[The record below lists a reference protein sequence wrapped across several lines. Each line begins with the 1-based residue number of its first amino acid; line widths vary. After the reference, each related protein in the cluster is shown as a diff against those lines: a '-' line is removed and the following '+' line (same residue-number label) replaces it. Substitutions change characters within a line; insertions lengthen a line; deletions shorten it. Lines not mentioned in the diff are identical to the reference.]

1 MKAAIL
7 AIGLFMLFS
16 FHSVAPA
23 QLTRLTVGYSAIG
36 AVHFPA
42 WMAKESGI
50 FRNNSLDVQ
59 LVYFTGGTT
68 AVMALVSRDAPII
81 QMAGPAIVSA
91 GIRGA
96 DTVMIA
102 AGFVTADQWL
112 MSRPDIKTAEQLKG
126 GSVAITRFGGL
137 ADSMARI
144 ALQKLGLT
152 PMKDVA
158 IVQIGGLPERFS
170 ALERG
175 KVQAAMLGTG
185 DNFVAEKKGFYSLM
199 SVSVPYQGVG
209 VATTRRF
216 IRESPDIVK
225 RYVKS
230 QIEAIYRIKTDRETG
245 KRVLAKYLALQDKE
259 ILEKTYND
267 ISTDDKLPPKQYS
280 TLEGIK
286 NILEPLAETDP
297 KARTAKAE
305 DFVDMRFIKELDESG
320 FIDDLYKGRKR

>member
-1 MKAAIL
+1 
-7 AIGLFMLFS
+7 
-16 FHSVAPA
+16 
-23 QLTRLTVGYSAIG
+23 
-36 AVHFPA
+36 
-42 WMAKESGI
+42 
-50 FRNNSLDVQ
+50 
-59 LVYFTGGTT
+59 
-68 AVMALVSRDAPII
+68 
-81 QMAGPAIVSA
+81 
-91 GIRGA
+91 
-96 DTVMIA
+96 
-102 AGFVTADQWL
+102 VTADQWL

-126 GSVAITRFGGL
+126 GSVAIARFGGL

-158 IVQIGGLPERFS
+158 IVQIGGLPERFN
-170 ALERG
+170 ALEKG